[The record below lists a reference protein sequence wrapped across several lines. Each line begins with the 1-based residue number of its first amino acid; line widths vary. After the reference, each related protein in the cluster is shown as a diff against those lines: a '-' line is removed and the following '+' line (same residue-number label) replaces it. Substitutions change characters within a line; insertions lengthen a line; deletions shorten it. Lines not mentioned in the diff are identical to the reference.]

1 MRKMV
6 RSAVLVGSVVLLGA
20 LTACAPQ
27 RHVPTGDPPNAT
39 PYPASA
45 AVGTEYGRVHQIE
58 VLPGCQ
64 RAQTSGAG
72 AVIGAVWVVCWVIR
86 WTGQRQGRSH
96 RRGCDWRCAGN
107 AIEGSSG
114 GTGADQSY
122 RLTIQFDWGITAPT
136 TWARWAILCTG
147 DRVRV
152 QRPNLA
158 LLSTLPYA
166 PPLLWWWRA
175 VR

>member
-27 RHVPTGDPPNAT
+27 RHVPTGYPATAT

-58 VLPGCQ
+58 VLPGRQ

-72 AVIGAVWVVCWVIR
+72 AVIGAVVGGVLGNQVGRGGGRAAATAAGVI
-86 WTGQRQGRSH
+86 GGAV
-96 RRGCDWRCAGN
+96 GGN
-107 AIEGSSG
+107 AFEGSSG
-114 GTGADQSY
+114 
-122 RLTIQFDWGITAPT
+122 
-136 TWARWAILCTG
+136 C
-147 DRVRV
+147 
-152 QRPNLA
+152 
-158 LLSTLPYA
+158 LL
-166 PPLLWWWRA
+166 
-175 VR
+175 

>member
-6 RSAVLVGSVVLLGA
+6 RGAALAGSVVLLAA

-27 RHVPTGDPPNAT
+27 RHVPTGYPATAT

-58 VLPGCQ
+58 VLPGRQ

-72 AVIGAVWVVCWVIR
+72 AVSGAVVGGVLGNQVGRGGGRAAATAVGVI
-86 WTGQRQGRSH
+86 GGAV
-96 RRGCDWRCAGN
+96 AGN

-122 RLTIQFDWGITAPT
+122 RLTIQFDRGGYRAYDVGSVGDL
-136 TWARWAILCTG
+136 RTG

-152 QRPNLA
+152 YNGQISR
-158 LLSTLPYA
+158 Y
-166 PPLLWWWRA
+166 
-175 VR
+175 